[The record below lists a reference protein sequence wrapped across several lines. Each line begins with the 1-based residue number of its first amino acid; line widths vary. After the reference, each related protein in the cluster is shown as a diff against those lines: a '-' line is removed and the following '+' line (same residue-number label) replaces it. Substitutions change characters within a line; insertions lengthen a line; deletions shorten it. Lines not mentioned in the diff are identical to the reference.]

1 MSETTTETTT
11 QSTTESTG
19 GCGCGG
25 CGCGGGDASASNG
38 VETLRIVAPAPDAVQ
53 AGDLDVRGLP
63 REERH
68 AKIFGA
74 FGELAPGESFVL
86 VNDHDPLPLRA
97 KLEAVHLGELGWEY
111 LASGPSVWRIQVGKN
126 TCC

>member
-1 MSETTTETTT
+1 MSETTT
-11 QSTTESTG
+11 QSTTETTG

-25 CGCGGGDASASNG
+25 CGCGGGEASASSG
-38 VETLRIVAPAPDAVQ
+38 AETLQIVAPAADEVQ
-53 AGDLDVRGLP
+53 VGDLDVRGLP

-68 AKIFGA
+68 SQTFGA

-97 KLEAVHLGELGWEY
+97 KLEAVHLGELGWTY
-111 LASGPSVWRIQVGKN
+111 LASGPSLWRIQISKVS
-126 TCC
+126 CC